1 MVRYYKGCYL
11 DSMELMRNVGSLLVL
26 ELIVI
31 GNEVLSIL
39 KEYRYQRIYDNQI
52 NPVLNSC

>member
-1 MVRYYKGCYL
+1 
-11 DSMELMRNVGSLLVL
+11 MRNVGSLLVL